1 MGVRSLDSG
10 FQLESV
16 RLELAVTAEHAK
28 GRRKLKVQ
36 IPKLNVSPLSMNGPL
51 VGQASRLPLGRLAP
65 ESVAGETPAMAAGT
79 AAPLPLA
86 ASSWSQCMRKNE

>member
-1 MGVRSLDSG
+1 LGVRSLDSG

-51 VGQASRLPLGRLAP
+51 
-65 ESVAGETPAMAAGT
+65 
-79 AAPLPLA
+79 
-86 ASSWSQCMRKNE
+86 